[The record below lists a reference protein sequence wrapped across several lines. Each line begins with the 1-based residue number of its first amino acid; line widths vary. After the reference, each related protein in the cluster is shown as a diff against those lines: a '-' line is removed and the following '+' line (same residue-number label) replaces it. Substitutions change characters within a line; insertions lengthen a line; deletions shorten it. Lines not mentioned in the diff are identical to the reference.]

1 MELERSYRN
10 LTRRKGKAVSQTT
23 LEEDLNVPD
32 QKPDIFRIVHR
43 QGEFRPD
50 ETRIEAGKVKV
61 RGIFLYRILYIGEN
75 HDRTAEVLE
84 GSIPVDETVFLNEL
98 EEGDLL
104 DFTWCVEDLHASAI
118 HSRKANLKCVL
129 EFSAEGFR
137 EQPVPLVQQP
147 EEQQDLYC
155 KTEMVHLQQ
164 EIIHKKDTLRVR
176 EDLNL
181 PPGKPNIRRIIWK
194 EARLQGTELRQ
205 EEGRLSVKGELNVF
219 FLYESDQNDG
229 RIQRMEQS
237 IPFRNE
243 VECEECHAELFG
255 CGNVSLQRSDMELQ
269 PDYDGEPRMVRIDAV
284 LELALRYFEDRDCEI
299 LSDAYSLSREVIPK
313 LQTCV
318 WEFVSRTSD
327 SRARVSGRMKL
338 EETDPKLLQVLASGT
353 ELHADYTEQNEQ
365 GLLIQGMLELWVLY
379 AAEDDSQPLA
389 CAARSF
395 PFEHTVEL
403 PDAGISEEAQ
413 IRLGIDQLTVSM
425 LDAKELEMK
434 AAIQVQTLL
443 SCPKEL
449 CLVEDLEEGPLDA
462 ERIRKLPGMVIHIV
476 QPGESLWEIAK
487 SHAAACHDVAEL
499 NGLGDGEPEP
509 GSKLL
514 LVKGMTGMV
523 S

>member
-10 LTRRKGKAVSQTT
+10 LMRRKGKAVSQTT

-50 ETRIEAGKVKV
+50 ETRIETGKVKV
-61 RGIFLYRILYIGEN
+61 RGVFLYRILYIAEN
-75 HDRTAEVLE
+75 HDRTAEMLE
-84 GSIPVDETVFLNEL
+84 GSIPVDETVFLNGL
-98 EEGDLL
+98 EEGDIL
-104 DFTWCVEDLHASAI
+104 DFTWNTGDLHASAI

-129 EFSAEGFR
+129 ELAAEAFR
-137 EQPVPLVQQP
+137 EQPVPLAQQP

-155 KTEMVHLQQ
+155 RTDTVCLQQ
-164 EIIHKKDTLRVR
+164 ELIHKRDMLRVR

-219 FLYESDQNDG
+219 FLYESDQDDG
-229 RIQRMEQS
+229 RIQWMEQS

-243 VECEECHAELFG
+243 VECEACSAELSG
-255 CGNVSLQRSDMELQ
+255 CGTASLQRCDMELQ
-269 PDYDGEPRMVRIDAV
+269 PDYDGEPRMVRVDAV
-284 LELALRYFEDRDCEI
+284 LELMLRYFEEQDCEV
-299 LSDAYSLSREVIPK
+299 LSDAYSLTREIIPEW
-313 LQTCV
+313 QSYA
-318 WEFVSRTSD
+318 WEYVSRLSD
-327 SRARVSGRMKL
+327 SRARISGRMKL
-338 EETDPKLLQVLASGT
+338 KEADPKLLQVLASGADF
-353 ELHADYTEQNEQ
+353 HVDYTEHTQQ
-365 GLLIQGMLELWVLY
+365 GLLLQGTLDLWVLY

-389 CAARSF
+389 CAEQSF

-403 PDAGISEEAQ
+403 PDTKIQEEA
-413 IRLGIDQLTVSM
+413 RMTLGLDQLTVSM
-425 LDAKELEMK
+425 LDAGELEMK
-434 AAIQVQTLL
+434 AVIQVQTLHSHQEEL
-443 SCPKEL
+443 RLVAELKE
-449 CLVEDLEEGPLDA
+449 EPLNT
-462 ERIRKLPGMVIHIV
+462 ERIKNLPGMAVHIV

-487 SHAAACHDVAEL
+487 SHAATCRDVAEL
-499 NGLGDGEPEP
+499 NGLGDTEPEP

-514 LVKGMTGMV
+514 LVKGMAGMV